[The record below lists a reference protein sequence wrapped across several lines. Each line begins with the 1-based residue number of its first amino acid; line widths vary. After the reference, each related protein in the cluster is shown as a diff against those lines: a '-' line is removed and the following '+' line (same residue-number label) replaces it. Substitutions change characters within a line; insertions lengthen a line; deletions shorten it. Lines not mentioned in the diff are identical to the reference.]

1 MLISPRRLALPCL
14 LTAIGLLWSS
24 TSVSGQQGEVE
35 DSDSWDV
42 TLARGETV
50 DVDFTTDE
58 GTWM

>member
-1 MLISPRRLALPCL
+1 MLISPRRLAMPCL

-24 TSVSGQQGEVE
+24 TSVSGQQGEAE

-50 DVDFTTDE
+50 DV
-58 GTWM
+58 GR